1 MFLAQVDTLEE
12 MEGRKR
18 GDKGQTE
25 LFPDLLKISQ
35 ISEKSRDFLIISK
48 LYYRKGRI
56 CLQCRRPGFYSWVRK
71 IPWRRKW

>member
-1 MFLAQVDTLEE
+1 MFHAQVDTLEE
-12 MEGRKR
+12 MEGRKG

-48 LYYRKGRI
+48 LY
-56 CLQCRRPGFYSWVRK
+56 
-71 IPWRRKW
+71 